1 MRHFLI
7 RHPINQY
14 IFCLDL
20 LQRNEQLFFKL
31 LSENTAELMLI
42 VYTPTFSEA
51 CKDFWL
57 QVFKKPVGLFVTINE
72 QGHVLDVLSNWM
84 DGGVVHRN
92 SFIIMP
98 VYTTVY
104 MPTPTLSKTDCA
116 STNFVEQRVFT
127 WREIFSKMPSHL
139 AAIWL
144 GLGLVGRVG

>member
-51 CKDFWL
+51 CKEFWL

-72 QGHVLDVLSNWM
+72 QGHVLDVLSN
-84 DGGVVHRN
+84 
-92 SFIIMP
+92 
-98 VYTTVY
+98 
-104 MPTPTLSKTDCA
+104 
-116 STNFVEQRVFT
+116 
-127 WREIFSKMPSHL
+127 
-139 AAIWL
+139 
-144 GLGLVGRVG
+144 